1 MNTVMEMRVE
11 TERAFLPSEVRDD
24 RDLEDGSTRAARRPL
39 WYAAIVVLDAAAII
53 AFITWVVIPRL
64 I

>member
-1 MNTVMEMRVE
+1 MEMRLE
-11 TERAFLPSEVRDD
+11 TERALVPSSVPEED
-24 RDLEDGSTRAARRPL
+24 RDLHDGSTRAARRPM
-39 WYAAIVVLDAAAII
+39 WYAAIVVLDAVAIL

>member
-1 MNTVMEMRVE
+1 MSIVMEMRVE
-11 TERAFLPSEVRDD
+11 TERALLPSEVSED
-24 RDLEDGSTRAARRPL
+24 RDLQDASTRAARRPM
-39 WYAAIVVLDAAAII
+39 WYGAILVLDAAAII

>member
-1 MNTVMEMRVE
+1 MEMRVE
-11 TERAFLPSEVRDD
+11 TERALLPSDVPVD
-24 RDLEDGSTRAARRPL
+24 RELRDGSTRAARRPM
-39 WYAAIVVLDAAAII
+39 WYAAIVVIDIAAIV